1 MKKVL
6 FLNYCYMGQGTYH
19 RCYQLAKY
27 LADSGVEVDLICST
41 AKNWDWRIRYFALH
55 HGLRLITLPGVIR
68 PGHPLGYLLRTLIG
82 IFWILTHRYDLVHA
96 FAVALPS
103 TAIPAWFAKRVCRLP
118 LVVDWD
124 DAWGDGYQEMFGKLA
139 HRTIA
144 HLERSTPRWA
154 KPDAVT
160 AVSDYFVRQFE
171 RLEIPKHKINRLSN
185 GADTAVIRPLP
196 KAVARKKL
204 GIGADEIIVMS
215 MGHNYFSSL
224 EILLESFELVRGEL
238 SSAKLYMVGQILKVG
253 RWAKRTDEIWK
264 KFSHLE
270 KSIVHCGEVDYQ
282 REMSFYLSSAD
293 VLVLPMEVSVLD
305 QARAPIRIGDYLAA
319 GRPIASNA
327 LGYAREILS
336 LAPCA
341 KVNSNPSDARELGRN
356 IVQLLRDKEISE
368 QMGRAGRELA
378 EGSMNWQSLGQQL
391 LLLYN
396 RLE

>member
-27 LADSGVEVDLICST
+27 LAESGMEVDLICST
-41 AKNWDWRIRYFALH
+41 AKNWDWRIRYFALDN
-55 HGLRLITLPGVIR
+55 GLRLITLPGIIR

-103 TAIPAWFAKRVCRLP
+103 TAVPAWFAKRVCRLP
-118 LVVDWD
+118 LVIDWD

-139 HRTIA
+139 HKTIA
-144 HLERSTPRWA
+144 HLEKGIPKWA

-160 AVSDYFVRQFE
+160 AVSDYFINEFRKL
-171 RLEIPKHKINRLSN
+171 RIPEHQINRLSN
-185 GADTAVIRPLP
+185 GADTEVIRPLT
-196 KAVARKKL
+196 KSAARAKL
-204 GIGADEIIVMS
+204 GIRDDEIIVMS

-224 EILLESFELVRGEL
+224 EILLAAFEMVRREMP
-238 SSAKLYMVGQILKVG
+238 SAKLYMVGQILKVG
-253 RWAKRTDEIWK
+253 RWAKRTEEIWR
-264 KFSHLE
+264 KFIHLE
-270 KSIVHCGEVDYQ
+270 ESIVHCGEVDYR
-282 REMSFYLSSAD
+282 REMSLYLSSAD
-293 VLVLPMEVSVLD
+293 VLVLPMEVTVLD
-305 QARAPIRIGDYLAA
+305 QARAPIRIGDYLAS

-327 LGYAREILS
+327 IGYAREILS

-341 KVNSNPSDARELGRN
+341 KLNSSPSDAQELGRN
-356 IVQLLRDKEISE
+356 IVQVLRDKKICEH
-368 QMGRAGRELA
+368 MGRAGRKLA
-378 EGSMNWQSLGQQL
+378 EGPMNWRSLGQQL

-396 RLE
+396 RLG